1 MKTKSFK
8 PFFANSGRDAVTA
21 TLVGFCNE
29 ISIGSDGWAMI
40 APFGDH
46 PSPALLPDGKGGLK
60 KVPAIQRIDKTGADA
75 MVATFHNERRGLRKF
90 ITGCNIYVGHPHV
103 PGLGKFYPDKEPKGV
118 FADLEVRAD
127 GLYGLPVFTNEGS
140 DLVENANPGKRLKG
154 FSGDLCDS
162 EDCGLVGGKP
172 CYRPMK
178 IVSAGLTNNP
188 HLPVHF
194 FNADDTLAEPT
205 DVAPANVNNNK
216 PTNIMKKKLIALL
229 AALSLKPTFA
239 NAAEPT
245 DTEAEAALG
254 EIETKVATFANERN
268 AWETATTGIKKK
280 LVGLAA
286 LVKISFANEA
296 EITDPAATIAQIEE
310 KVKTFD
316 TDLTA
321 ARTSFANERT
331 ARIGDELAAAL
342 QSGRITAAEQ
352 PTWEGRLKVEAQ
364 FANERTALRALAP
377 KVKTTSI
384 TLQRGGKT
392 EQVDISDPRARAQ
405 FANEVMGG
413 IAQELKLNRTK
424 DHNRIYAEA
433 QRRHPALFEG
443 MQSVDIKMPGSKK
456 K

>member
-1 MKTKSFK
+1 MKTQFVM
-8 PFFANSGRDAVTA
+8 FANDSTSA

-29 ISIGSDGWAMI
+29 ISIGADGWAMI

-46 PSPALLPDGKGGLK
+46 PSPALLPDGKGGMK

-75 MVATFHNERRGLRKF
+75 MVATFHNEQRGFRKF
-90 ITGCNIYVGHPHV
+90 IKGCNIYVGHPHV
-103 PGLGKFYPDKEPKGV
+103 PGLGKFYPDKEAKGV

-140 DLVENANPGKRLKG
+140 ELVEGADLAKRLKA

-162 EDCGLVGGKP
+162 EDCGMVNGKP

-194 FNADDTLAEPT
+194 FNADDTLAEP
-205 DVAPANVNNNK
+205 AEAGPANVKTNNT
-216 PTNIMKKKLIALL
+216 TNTMKKKLIALF

-245 DTEAEAALG
+245 DTEMESAIG
-254 EIETKVATFANERN
+254 EIETKVATFANDKT

-286 LVKISFANEA
+286 SVGITFANEA

-310 KVKTFD
+310 KIKGNATAL
-316 TDLTA
+316 TDANT
-321 ARTSFANERT
+321 RFANER
-331 ARIGDELAAAL
+331 ADRIKDELAL
-342 QSGRITAAEQ
+342 GISSGRITAAEQ
-352 PTWEGRLKVEAQ
+352 ADWERRLKTEAQ
-364 FANERTALRALAP
+364 FANERTALRALAA

-392 EQVDISDPRARAQ
+392 EQVDISDPKARAT
-405 FANEVMGG
+405 FANEVMGA
-413 IAQELKLNRTK
+413 IAVELKLNRTK
-424 DHNRIYAEA
+424 DHTRIYAEA

-443 MQSVDIKMPGSKK
+443 MQSVDIKMPGKK

>member
-1 MKTKSFK
+1 MKLKTCNVQ
-8 PFFANSGRDAVTA
+8 FANESTAA

-29 ISIGSDGWAMI
+29 INIGADGWAMI

-46 PSPALLPDGKGGLK
+46 PSPALIPDGKGGMK
-60 KVPAIQRIDKTGADA
+60 KVPAIQRIDKAGAAA
-75 MVATFHNERRGLRKF
+75 MVASFHNERRGLRKF
-90 ITGCNIYVGHPHV
+90 LKGCNIYVGHPHV

-118 FADLEVRAD
+118 FAELEVRAD

-140 DLVENANPGKRLKG
+140 NLVENPDPAKRLKA
-154 FSGDLCDS
+154 FSGDLGES
-162 EDCGLVGGKP
+162 EDCGMVGGKP
-172 CYRPMK
+172 CYRPTV
-178 IVSAGLTNNP
+178 IYSAGLTNTP

-194 FNADDTLAEPT
+194 FNSDDTLAEP
-205 DVAPANVNNNK
+205 AEAGPANVNNHNQTNK
-216 PTNIMKKKLIALL
+216 MKKKLIALF

-245 DTEAEAALG
+245 DTEMEAAIG
-254 EIETKVATFANERN
+254 DIETKVATFANERT

-286 LVKISFANEA
+286 LVKITFANEA
-296 EITDPAATIAQIEE
+296 AITDPAATIVQIEE
-310 KVKTFD
+310 KVTKLN

-321 ARTSFANERT
+321 AQAAFANER
-331 ARIGDELAAAL
+331 ADRIKDELAL
-342 QSGRITAAEQ
+342 GISSGRITAAEQ

-392 EQVDISDPRARAQ
+392 EQVDISDPKDRAQ
-405 FANEVMGG
+405 FANEIMGA
-413 IAQELKLNRTK
+413 IAGELKLNRTK

-443 MQSVDIKMPGSKK
+443 MQSIEIKMPGSKK